1 MGRIIPVILCGGSGK
16 RLWPLSK
23 ADRPKQFLNLIDP
36 QTSLFQKTVERGLNL
51 TGASLNETIIVTNE
65 KYIDLV
71 KTHLGRPC
79 PHIISEKAPLNTGPA
94 IARAAYYVS
103 EIFSPDSLMLVMP
116 SDHYIEDIVPLKTSL
131 ILAEKEA
138 RENRIALFGIK
149 PHRPE
154 TGYGYIKTN
163 SKNPL
168 SVDGF
173 IEKPDAATAKN
184 LLESGQYLWNS
195 GIFTFK
201 ASAILNDFRLHAPD
215 ILEHVENGAHIQ
227 PVSFDKAVL
236 EKSSDLSVIPCDM
249 QWMDVGTWEGLL
261 EVMKNKPGYE
271 YVEKLSASGN

>member
-1 MGRIIPVILCGGSGK
+1 MGRIIPVILCGGFGK

-51 TGASLNETIIVTNE
+51 TGASLNETVIVTNE
-65 KYIDLV
+65 QYTDLV

-79 PHIISEKAPLNTGPA
+79 PHIISEKTPLNTGPA

-103 EIFSPDSLMLVMP
+103 EHFSPDSLMLVMP
-116 SDHYIEDIVPLKTSL
+116 SDHYIEDITPLNISL
-131 ILAEKEA
+131 IIAEKEA
-138 RENRIALFGIK
+138 LKDRIALFGIT

-154 TGYGYIKTN
+154 TGYGYIKIN

-168 SVDGF
+168 SVEAF
-173 IEKPDAATAKN
+173 IEKPDIATAKK
-184 LLESGQYLWNS
+184 LLESSQYLWNS

-201 ASAILNDFRLHAPD
+201 ASAILNVFRLHAPD
-215 ILEHVENGAHIQ
+215 ILEHVENGADIP

-236 EKSSDLSVIPCDM
+236 ENSSDLSVIPCDM

>member
-36 QTSLFQKTVERGLNL
+36 QTSLFQKTTERALNL
-51 TGASLNETIIVTNE
+51 TGASLNETVIVTNE
-65 KYIDLV
+65 QYIDLV

-79 PHIISEKAPLNTGPA
+79 PHIISEKNPLNTGPA

-103 EIFSPDSLMLVMP
+103 ERFSPDSLMLAMP
-116 SDHYIEDIVPLKTSL
+116 SDHYIEDITPLKTSL
-131 ILAEKEA
+131 LLAEKEA
-138 RENRIALFGIK
+138 RDGRIALFGIT

-163 SKNPL
+163 PQKPFSAEA
-168 SVDGF
+168 F
-173 IEKPDAATAKN
+173 IEKPDTAKAKT
-184 LLESGQYLWNS
+184 LIESGQYLWNS
-195 GIFTFK
+195 GIFAFK
-201 ASAILNDFRLHAPD
+201 ASTLLNAFRLYAPD
-215 ILEHVENGAHIQ
+215 ILDHVKNGTEIQ
-227 PVSFDKAVL
+227 PISFDKAVL
-236 EKSSDLSVIPCDM
+236 EKSSNLSVIPCDM

-261 EVMKNKPGYE
+261 EVMKNKPGYK